1 MTIMKKLPLYITI
14 LIGMLVGTGLG
25 FWAVTGG
32 WEHLL
37 TEWIKPWGTIFI
49 RLLRL
54 VAVPLVVVSLI
65 SGITNLSDTKHLSRM
80 GLKTLGIYLSTT
92 VFAIVIGLVVVNLIR
107 PGEVFPREK
116 TAEFR
121 SRYEQSVSEKATA
134 AENMREDSPLQFLVD
149 MVPENVVRSA
159 GDNSAMLQIVLLS
172 IAFGIAMVAV
182 GRERADPVKK
192 LVESLNEIILK
203 IIGYVMKLAPLGVMA
218 LMADLIVGFAGDSDL
233 LLALGYYALTVVIGL
248 CVILLI
254 CYPLIIRF
262 FTDIRLPDYVRAV
275 LPVQMLAFTSCSS
288 AACLPVNIEQM
299 RRLGLPHDGQ
309 HERHELLPRHRHRFR
324 RAGDGHRAFA
334 RSDALDRRADDR
346 LVDRNAGHT
355 QRRHGR
361 ADARTRLGRHTG
373 RRNRH
378 DYRDGPSARHAD
390 YGGERLGR
398 CDGRMRRLAGRTIRI
413 RRNGYFRSHEYRTI
427 MTNLNESKRH
437 SRSVRRLGMIASGLA
452 LALIVLWAA
461 RVLAPGRIAF
471 VRTLGLPDSLPGYH
485 ALADSLREGLTNC
498 RNTVALK
505 LAALSDPA
513 RIPVSEIR
521 PFDTEALASAIHGER
536 IGIDGSPDWMQTL
549 KKSLRRGF
557 GKTNDLT
564 LTFRK
569 DAPDTVQ
576 CTVFL
581 GESIMT
587 ADRFPLGRWPVFFEE
602 IGTAVW
608 TALDPAVALMD
619 HYDPCPADDYMEK
632 INRMRLYESA
642 DDAGLL
648 NASGSSD
655 PRSDLV
661 SGIVCESFGYAV
673 QDTAALS
680 AAAVRYR
687 RLVGSDRRLAETLGS
702 RIDRIGTY
710 VASLE
715 APGRDDAFVES
726 FLNEQIRLPDSC
738 RQLILVYNDRPDRV
752 SCVFRRYEKRNGQW
766 RETAYPLRS
775 NVGRAGIAPYGEKR
789 EGDGRT
795 PSGAYPMGFA
805 FGYVRDI
812 DLSWPFVVVSK
823 QHYWISDPEDPL
835 YNQMT
840 QQTPR
845 TDNFE
850 YLRRDDEVYRYAA
863 VVEYNMRPIE
873 KYKGSAIFFHIES
886 GFDRGTAGCIS
897 VTRRKTVEVLQW
909 FDPQK
914 VPYMLIVTKPQ
925 ALQNPGSRSFDYH

>member
-1 MTIMKKLPLYITI
+1 
-14 LIGMLVGTGLG
+14 
-25 FWAVTGG
+25 
-32 WEHLL
+32 
-37 TEWIKPWGTIFI
+37 
-49 RLLRL
+49 
-54 VAVPLVVVSLI
+54 
-65 SGITNLSDTKHLSRM
+65 
-80 GLKTLGIYLSTT
+80 
-92 VFAIVIGLVVVNLIR
+92 
-107 PGEVFPREK
+107 
-116 TAEFR
+116 
-121 SRYEQSVSEKATA
+121 
-134 AENMREDSPLQFLVD
+134 
-149 MVPENVVRSA
+149 
-159 GDNSAMLQIVLLS
+159 
-172 IAFGIAMVAV
+172 
-182 GRERADPVKK
+182 
-192 LVESLNEIILK
+192 
-203 IIGYVMKLAPLGVMA
+203 
-218 LMADLIVGFAGDSDL
+218 
-233 LLALGYYALTVVIGL
+233 
-248 CVILLI
+248 
-254 CYPLIIRF
+254 
-262 FTDIRLPDYVRAV
+262 
-275 LPVQMLAFTSCSS
+275 
-288 AACLPVNIEQM
+288 
-299 RRLGLPHDGQ
+299 
-309 HERHELLPRHRHRFR
+309 
-324 RAGDGHRAFA
+324 
-334 RSDALDRRADDR
+334 
-346 LVDRNAGHT
+346 
-355 QRRHGR
+355 
-361 ADARTRLGRHTG
+361 
-373 RRNRH
+373 
-378 DYRDGPSARHAD
+378 
-390 YGGERLGR
+390 
-398 CDGRMRRLAGRTIRI
+398 
-413 RRNGYFRSHEYRTI
+413 

-471 VRTLGLPDSLPGYH
+471 VRTLGLPDSLPGCH

-536 IGIDGSPDWMQTL
+536 IGIDGSSDWMQTL

-648 NASGSSD
+648 NASGCSD

-661 SGIVCESFGYAV
+661 SGIVCESFGYVV

-687 RLVGSDRRLAETLGS
+687 RLAGSDRRLAETLGS

-752 SCVFRRYEKRNGQW
+752 SCVFRRYEKKNGQW

-805 FGYVRDI
+805 FGYERDI

-897 VTRRKTVEVLQW
+897 VTRCKTVEVLQW

>member
-1 MTIMKKLPLYITI
+1 
-14 LIGMLVGTGLG
+14 
-25 FWAVTGG
+25 
-32 WEHLL
+32 
-37 TEWIKPWGTIFI
+37 
-49 RLLRL
+49 
-54 VAVPLVVVSLI
+54 
-65 SGITNLSDTKHLSRM
+65 
-80 GLKTLGIYLSTT
+80 
-92 VFAIVIGLVVVNLIR
+92 
-107 PGEVFPREK
+107 
-116 TAEFR
+116 
-121 SRYEQSVSEKATA
+121 
-134 AENMREDSPLQFLVD
+134 
-149 MVPENVVRSA
+149 
-159 GDNSAMLQIVLLS
+159 
-172 IAFGIAMVAV
+172 
-182 GRERADPVKK
+182 
-192 LVESLNEIILK
+192 
-203 IIGYVMKLAPLGVMA
+203 
-218 LMADLIVGFAGDSDL
+218 
-233 LLALGYYALTVVIGL
+233 
-248 CVILLI
+248 
-254 CYPLIIRF
+254 
-262 FTDIRLPDYVRAV
+262 
-275 LPVQMLAFTSCSS
+275 
-288 AACLPVNIEQM
+288 
-299 RRLGLPHDGQ
+299 
-309 HERHELLPRHRHRFR
+309 
-324 RAGDGHRAFA
+324 
-334 RSDALDRRADDR
+334 
-346 LVDRNAGHT
+346 
-355 QRRHGR
+355 
-361 ADARTRLGRHTG
+361 
-373 RRNRH
+373 
-378 DYRDGPSARHAD
+378 
-390 YGGERLGR
+390 
-398 CDGRMRRLAGRTIRI
+398 
-413 RRNGYFRSHEYRTI
+413 

-536 IGIDGSPDWMQTL
+536 IRIDGSPDWMQTL

-752 SCVFRRYEKRNGQW
+752 S
-766 RETAYPLRS
+766 
-775 NVGRAGIAPYGEKR
+775 
-789 EGDGRT
+789 
-795 PSGAYPMGFA
+795 
-805 FGYVRDI
+805 
-812 DLSWPFVVVSK
+812 
-823 QHYWISDPEDPL
+823 
-835 YNQMT
+835 
-840 QQTPR
+840 
-845 TDNFE
+845 
-850 YLRRDDEVYRYAA
+850 
-863 VVEYNMRPIE
+863 
-873 KYKGSAIFFHIES
+873 
-886 GFDRGTAGCIS
+886 
-897 VTRRKTVEVLQW
+897 
-909 FDPQK
+909 
-914 VPYMLIVTKPQ
+914 
-925 ALQNPGSRSFDYH
+925 

>member
-1 MTIMKKLPLYITI
+1 
-14 LIGMLVGTGLG
+14 
-25 FWAVTGG
+25 
-32 WEHLL
+32 
-37 TEWIKPWGTIFI
+37 
-49 RLLRL
+49 
-54 VAVPLVVVSLI
+54 
-65 SGITNLSDTKHLSRM
+65 
-80 GLKTLGIYLSTT
+80 
-92 VFAIVIGLVVVNLIR
+92 
-107 PGEVFPREK
+107 
-116 TAEFR
+116 
-121 SRYEQSVSEKATA
+121 
-134 AENMREDSPLQFLVD
+134 
-149 MVPENVVRSA
+149 
-159 GDNSAMLQIVLLS
+159 
-172 IAFGIAMVAV
+172 
-182 GRERADPVKK
+182 
-192 LVESLNEIILK
+192 
-203 IIGYVMKLAPLGVMA
+203 
-218 LMADLIVGFAGDSDL
+218 
-233 LLALGYYALTVVIGL
+233 
-248 CVILLI
+248 
-254 CYPLIIRF
+254 
-262 FTDIRLPDYVRAV
+262 
-275 LPVQMLAFTSCSS
+275 
-288 AACLPVNIEQM
+288 
-299 RRLGLPHDGQ
+299 
-309 HERHELLPRHRHRFR
+309 
-324 RAGDGHRAFA
+324 
-334 RSDALDRRADDR
+334 
-346 LVDRNAGHT
+346 
-355 QRRHGR
+355 
-361 ADARTRLGRHTG
+361 
-373 RRNRH
+373 
-378 DYRDGPSARHAD
+378 
-390 YGGERLGR
+390 
-398 CDGRMRRLAGRTIRI
+398 
-413 RRNGYFRSHEYRTI
+413 

-587 ADRFPLGRWPVFFEE
+587 ADRFPLGRWPVFFEK

-648 NASGSSD
+648 NASGCSD

-673 QDTAALS
+673 QDTAALN

-687 RLVGSDRRLAETLGS
+687 RLVGS
-702 RIDRIGTY
+702 
-710 VASLE
+710 
-715 APGRDDAFVES
+715 
-726 FLNEQIRLPDSC
+726 DSC

-752 SCVFRRYEKRNGQW
+752 SCVFRRYEKKNGQW

>member
-1 MTIMKKLPLYITI
+1 
-14 LIGMLVGTGLG
+14 
-25 FWAVTGG
+25 
-32 WEHLL
+32 
-37 TEWIKPWGTIFI
+37 
-49 RLLRL
+49 
-54 VAVPLVVVSLI
+54 
-65 SGITNLSDTKHLSRM
+65 
-80 GLKTLGIYLSTT
+80 
-92 VFAIVIGLVVVNLIR
+92 
-107 PGEVFPREK
+107 
-116 TAEFR
+116 
-121 SRYEQSVSEKATA
+121 
-134 AENMREDSPLQFLVD
+134 
-149 MVPENVVRSA
+149 
-159 GDNSAMLQIVLLS
+159 
-172 IAFGIAMVAV
+172 
-182 GRERADPVKK
+182 
-192 LVESLNEIILK
+192 
-203 IIGYVMKLAPLGVMA
+203 
-218 LMADLIVGFAGDSDL
+218 
-233 LLALGYYALTVVIGL
+233 
-248 CVILLI
+248 
-254 CYPLIIRF
+254 
-262 FTDIRLPDYVRAV
+262 
-275 LPVQMLAFTSCSS
+275 
-288 AACLPVNIEQM
+288 
-299 RRLGLPHDGQ
+299 
-309 HERHELLPRHRHRFR
+309 
-324 RAGDGHRAFA
+324 
-334 RSDALDRRADDR
+334 
-346 LVDRNAGHT
+346 
-355 QRRHGR
+355 
-361 ADARTRLGRHTG
+361 
-373 RRNRH
+373 
-378 DYRDGPSARHAD
+378 
-390 YGGERLGR
+390 
-398 CDGRMRRLAGRTIRI
+398 
-413 RRNGYFRSHEYRTI
+413 
-427 MTNLNESKRH
+427 
-437 SRSVRRLGMIASGLA
+437 
-452 LALIVLWAA
+452 
-461 RVLAPGRIAF
+461 
-471 VRTLGLPDSLPGYH
+471 
-485 ALADSLREGLTNC
+485 
-498 RNTVALK
+498 
-505 LAALSDPA
+505 
-513 RIPVSEIR
+513 
-521 PFDTEALASAIHGER
+521 
-536 IGIDGSPDWMQTL
+536 
-549 KKSLRRGF
+549 
-557 GKTNDLT
+557 
-564 LTFRK
+564 
-569 DAPDTVQ
+569 
-576 CTVFL
+576 
-581 GESIMT
+581 MT

-648 NASGSSD
+648 NASGCSD

-673 QDTAALS
+673 QDTAALN

-752 SCVFRRYEKRNGQW
+752 SCVFRRYEKKNGQW